1 MLDDA
6 RILIRSAAA
15 LAVTGLLPV
24 VIGAAMAGDKGVLGA
39 LLGVI
44 LVAVFFAL
52 GVVTV
57 SLAGRRW
64 GPDAMTATALGVYLA
79 KVLALLALLAIVAA
93 FRDTTALDTRLFG
106 IAAISGVLVWTAGQV
121 AAPSRPR
128 EPEPGTRPDP
138 NP

>member
-1 MLDDA
+1 MVLDDA

-79 KVLALLALLAIVAA
+79 KVLALLAIVAA

>member
-1 MLDDA
+1 MLLDDA

-79 KVLALLALLAIVAA
+79 KVLALLAIVAA

>member
-1 MLDDA
+1 MVLDDA

-79 KVLALLALLAIVAA
+79 KVLALLAIVAA
-93 FRDTTALDTRLFG
+93 FRDTTAFDTRLFG